1 MIKGLQRVSII
12 DFPKRICAVVFTG
25 GCNFRCP
32 YCHNPELVVDWENLP
47 TISEEE
53 VFSFLEH
60 RRGLLDGICITGGEP
75 TIHKKLPNFIKKI
88 KKKGFQVKLDT
99 NGTNPSM
106 IEELINEGLLD
117 YIAMDVKATPEKYNI
132 ATGVSVNIKDIK
144 KSTKAIME
152 GKIDYE
158 FRTTVFPDF
167 FSTEDAKKIGEWLK
181 GARRFVLQRPR
192 KLKMLLDVFKDRP
205 IYAEKELNNIKNIL
219 SNYVEE
225 VIIR

>member
-1 MIKGLQRVSII
+1 MINGLQRVSII

-32 YCHNPELVVDWENLP
+32 YCHNPELVVGWEKLP
-47 TISEEE
+47 TISEDE
-53 VFSFLEH
+53 VLTFLEN
-60 RRGLLDGICITGGEP
+60 RRKLLDGICITGGEP
-75 TIHKKLPNFIKKI
+75 TIHNRLPGFIRKLKSKK
-88 KKKGFQVKLDT
+88 FQVKLDT

-117 YIAMDVKATPEKYNI
+117 YIAMDIKATPEKYDI
-132 ATGVSVNIKDIK
+132 ASGVSVNLQDIE
-144 KSTKAIME
+144 KSVSLIMK

-167 FSTEDAKKIGEWLK
+167 LSTEDGKIIGEWVK
-181 GARRFVLQRPR
+181 SARRFVLQRPR

-205 IYAEKELNNIKNIL
+205 IYAERELNNIKTTL
-219 SNYVEE
+219 SDYVEE
-225 VIIR
+225 VMIR

>member
-32 YCHNPELVVDWENLP
+32 YCHNPELVVGWEKLP
-47 TISEEE
+47 TISEDE
-53 VFSFLEH
+53 VLTFLEN
-60 RRGLLDGICITGGEP
+60 RRKLLDGICITGGEP
-75 TIHKKLPNFIKKI
+75 TIHKRLPDFIRKTKKR
-88 KKKGFQVKLDT
+88 GFQVKLDT

-117 YIAMDVKATPEKYNI
+117 YIAMDIKATPEKYNI
-132 ATGVSVNIKDIK
+132 ASGVSANLDDIK
-144 KSTKAIME
+144 KSIKMIME
-152 GKIDYE
+152 RGIDYE

-167 FSTEDAKKIGEWLK
+167 LSTEDGKIIGEWVK
-181 GARRFVLQRPR
+181 DARMFVLQRPR

-205 IYAEKELNNIKNIL
+205 IYAERELNNIKTTL

>member
-25 GCNFRCP
+25 GCDFRCP
-32 YCHNPELVVDWENLP
+32 YCHNPELVVGWENLP

-53 VFSFLEH
+53 VFSFLEN
-60 RRGLLDGICITGGEP
+60 RRGLLDGICVTGGEP
-75 TIHKKLPNFIKKI
+75 TIHKRLPNFIRKTKKR
-88 KKKGFQVKLDT
+88 GFQVKLDT

-106 IEELINEGLLD
+106 IEELINVGLLD
-117 YIAMDVKATPEKYNI
+117 YIAMDIKATPEKYNI
-132 ATGVSVNIKDIK
+132 ASGVSANLEDIEKSIKLI
-144 KSTKAIME
+144 
-152 GKIDYE
+152 IDSNVEYE

-167 FSTEDAKKIGEWLK
+167 FSTEDGKRIGEWLK

-192 KLKMLLDVFKDRP
+192 KLKMLLDAFKDRP
-205 IYAEKELNNIKNIL
+205 IYAEREINNIKNTL
-219 SNYVEE
+219 SRYIKD